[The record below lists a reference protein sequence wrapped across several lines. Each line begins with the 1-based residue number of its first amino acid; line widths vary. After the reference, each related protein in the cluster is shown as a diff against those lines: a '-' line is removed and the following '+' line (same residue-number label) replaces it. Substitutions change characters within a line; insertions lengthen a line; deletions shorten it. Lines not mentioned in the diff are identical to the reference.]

1 MSAQK
6 PTASEAIWYVALTA
20 WTAFAFWAF
29 SLSYSTAYF
38 QYDLA
43 SRLPPFIAAL
53 AGAIAIPVSARYQLK
68 RVGRNE
74 CSPIKGWLLHAATCV
89 AAVMPLALTAAIL
102 SRVPGPMHL
111 SGDDAMGVGLN
122 FLMLVLVAI
131 VSGCILAV
139 MLMRRR
145 KPSGNV
151 H

>member
-6 PTASEAIWYVALTA
+6 PTASQAAWYVALTA

-29 SLSYSTAYF
+29 SLSYSASYF
-38 QYDLA
+38 QYDLP

-53 AGAIAIPVSARYQLK
+53 AGAIAMPVSARYQLG
-68 RVGRNE
+68 RVSRNE
-74 CSPIKGWLLHAATCV
+74 CSPIKGWLTHAATCV
-89 AAVMPLALTAAIL
+89 AAVLPLALTAAIL

-131 VSGCILAV
+131 VSGCVLAV

-145 KPSGNV
+145 RASAST

>member
-1 MSAQK
+1 VSAQK
-6 PTASEAIWYVALTA
+6 PTASQTVWYVVLTA

-29 SLSYSTAYF
+29 SLSYSTSFF

-53 AGAIAIPVSARYQLK
+53 AGAIAIPVSARHQLK
-68 RVGRNE
+68 RVSRNE
-74 CSPIKGWLLHAATCV
+74 CSPMKGWLLHAATCV
-89 AAVMPLALTAAIL
+89 AAVLPLALTAAIL

-131 VSGCILAV
+131 VSGCLLAV

-145 KPSGNV
+145 RSSANV